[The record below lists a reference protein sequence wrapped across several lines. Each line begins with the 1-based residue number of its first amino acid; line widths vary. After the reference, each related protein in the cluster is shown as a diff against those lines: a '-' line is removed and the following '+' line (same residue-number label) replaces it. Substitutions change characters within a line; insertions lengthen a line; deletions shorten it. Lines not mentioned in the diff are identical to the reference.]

1 MITEY
6 NISVNLLF
14 DNATA
19 RDEWYGK
26 IKTLL
31 TNQKVALSAPKSI
44 VVTKDESL
52 ISTRVSENI

>member
-6 NISVNLLF
+6 KISVDLLF
-14 DNATA
+14 EKETA
-19 RDEWYGK
+19 RDEWYSK

-31 TNQKVALSAPKSI
+31 ANQKTTLSAPKSI
-44 VVTKDESL
+44 VITKDESL

>member
-31 TNQKVALSAPKSI
+31 ANQKSTLSTPKSI

>member
-14 DNATA
+14 DTA
-19 RDEWYGK
+19 AKRDEWYDK